1 MLRTVDPSNVTIVK
15 EVTSPSVTRMGYFLY
30 GDLPSEEEPVA
41 PARKMMGSI
50 GSMHGDMPVIRPPN
64 KPMRI
69 CENMVSF
76 SPPFVCHRWFDAD
89 VAHGCVQQFTHPA
102 CPAAPNSD

>member
-15 EVTSPSVTRMGYFLY
+15 EVTSPSVTRRGYFLD

-69 CENMVSF
+69 CENMISF
-76 SPPFVCHRWFDAD
+76 SPPFVCHRWFGAEI
-89 VAHGCVQQFTHPA
+89 AHRCV
-102 CPAAPNSD
+102 